1 MDKGNAVI
9 NVIMKINVPKALLL
23 RFIKSR
29 NRKLLISIKFIRYIP
44 IYRLKIFFP
53 RTTATE

>member
-1 MDKGNAVI
+1 MDKENVI
-9 NVIMKINVPKALLL
+9 NDIKKINVSKTILL

-29 NRKLLISIKFIRYIP
+29 NRKLLLSIKLIRYIQ